1 MNESERFEG
10 DYQHLLTSLSAVIE
24 NSRKMSA
31 QSVNKIMTEACSKI
45 GIDTSGVNQNTLNP
59 LALRFL
65 GLKDDFA
72 GKAFKES
79 LLIKLEDFFFS
90 SNLGFTVVGK
100 NKKFQ
105 IGDDWYR
112 VDLVL
117 FNRRLRCLVIID
129 LKIGKLTHADIGQ
142 MLLYTG
148 YADRHWRE
156 AGENPP
162 VGLILCDQKNDAL
175 ARYTLESLPN
185 KILASEYKM
194 TLPSEEVLAR
204 EIVEAKRFLSARG
217 IVEK

>member
-1 MNESERFEG
+1 MNESERFEA
-10 DYQHLLTSLSAVIE
+10 DYQDLLTSLSAVIE

-31 QSVNKIMTEACSKI
+31 QSVNKIMTETCSKI

-59 LALRFL
+59 LAFRFL

-72 GKAFKES
+72 GKTFKES
-79 LLIKLEDFFFS
+79 LLIKLEDFFLN

-148 YADRHWRE
+148 YAEKHWRE

-204 EIVEAKRFLSARG
+204 EIVAAKRFLSARG